1 MKYLIFFI
9 IIFSTFGS
17 SDEVYHKDY
26 LYRYASMHPT
36 KYVVFLYSDSK
47 NGQEEKDSKSI
58 IDESLKRV
66 KADIEKIQIY
76 ASPNFEKE
84 IGFLKE
90 DGLYLNNKKICRKND
105 LGLLLGLKTFEKIRW
120 PYCREAGVYYSGR
133 ESWNMFFLA
142 EKVTGKSVEI
152 GVGEN
157 KYFIKRGQIP
167 AIEDIFKP
175 TFETV
180 KETVTEFD
188 KFEKLR
194 KEVCKLFKSG
204 TSEQLIDY
212 MNKNK
217 VKHNLEKGG
226 ALKKGIVFA
235 DRYRKDLEQVC
246 NYSNLW
252 LVKRYNAEKNRVKLN
267 IKSKSIG
274 YKYSEGGSGIGY
286 LYFHF
291 KPESGWRLTSVK
303 YPIRALDK
311 DISLSP
317 DGTVK
322 YKK

>member
-26 LYRYASMHPT
+26 LSRYASRHPT
-36 KYVVFLYSDSK
+36 KYVVFLYSYSK
-47 NGQEEKDSKSI
+47 NRQKGKNS

-66 KADIEKIQIY
+66 KAEIEKIQFY

-105 LGLLLGLKTFEKIRW
+105 LGLLLGLKTFEKIRN
-120 PYCREAGVYYSGR
+120 PYCREAGIYYSGP

-142 EKVTGKSVEI
+142 EKVIGKYVEI

-157 KYFIKRGQIP
+157 KYFIKREQIP
-167 AIEDIFKP
+167 AIEDIYKP

-194 KEVCKLFKSG
+194 KEVCKLFKTGKSDHILDFL
-204 TSEQLIDY
+204 S
-212 MNKNK
+212 KNK
-217 VKHNLEKGG
+217 VYNNLEKSG
-226 ALKKGIVFA
+226 ALKKGIGFA
-235 DRYRKDLEQVC
+235 DRYREDFIQVC
-246 NYSNLW
+246 NYDSLW
-252 LVKRYNAEKNRVKLN
+252 LSNQGNAKKRRVN
-267 IKSKSIG
+267 FFIMSKSI
-274 YKYSEGGSGIGY
+274 KTDFDEGTSYIRRF
-286 LYFHF
+286 YFF
-291 KPESGWRLTSVK
+291 
-303 YPIRALDK
+303 I
-311 DISLSP
+311 
-317 DGTVK
+317 
-322 YKK
+322 